1 MAILMESPRSWD
13 ASVAWRRD
21 AACKDL
27 DPNLFFPIGVTGPA
41 VDQIAAAKSICS
53 GCPVRQQCLDFAITT
68 NQEFGVWGGNTEDER
83 RVLRRQWRAAVRRE
97 RAAQQAAAAAA
108 S

>member
-1 MAILMESPRSWD
+1 MAITMGSPRSWD
-13 ASVAWRRD
+13 ASIAWRGD
-21 AACKDL
+21 ASCKDL

-53 GCPVRQQCLDFAITT
+53 DCPVRRECLDFAITT
-68 NQEFGVWGGNTEDER
+68 NQEFGVWGGTTEDER
-83 RVLRRQWRAAVRRE
+83 RILRRQWRAQMRRE
-97 RAAQQAAAAAA
+97 RQAAIVA

>member
-1 MAILMESPRSWD
+1 ME
-13 ASVAWRRD
+13 WRRD

-41 VDQIAAAKSICS
+41 VDQIAAAKSICTL
-53 GCPVRQQCLDFAITT
+53 CPVRAECLDFAITT
-68 NQEFGVWGGNTEDER
+68 NQEFGIWGGTSEDER
-83 RVLRRQWRAAVRRE
+83 RVLRRQWRARIRRE
-97 RAAQQAAAAAA
+97 RAEAAAA

>member
-1 MAILMESPRSWD
+1 MAITMESPRSWD
-13 ASVAWRRD
+13 ASIEWRRD

-41 VDQIAAAKSICS
+41 VDQIAAAKSICNQ
-53 GCPVRQQCLDFAITT
+53 CPVRAECLEFAITT
-68 NQEFGVWGGNTEDER
+68 NQEFGVWGGTTEDER
-83 RVLRRQWRAAVRRE
+83 RVLRRQWRARIRRE
-97 RAAQQAAAAAA
+97 RAAAAAA

>member
-1 MAILMESPRSWD
+1 MAITMESPRSWD
-13 ASVAWRRD
+13 ASIEWRRE

-53 GCPVRQQCLDFAITT
+53 QCPVRGECLDFAITT
-68 NQEFGVWGGNTEDER
+68 NQEFGVWGGTTEDER
-83 RVLRRQWRAAVRRE
+83 RVLRRQWRARIRRE
-97 RAAQQAAAAAA
+97 RAAEAAATAA

>member
-1 MAILMESPRSWD
+1 MAITMESPRSWD
-13 ASVAWRRD
+13 ASIEWRRD

-41 VDQIAAAKSICS
+41 VDQIAAAKSICGQCS
-53 GCPVRQQCLDFAITT
+53 AQAACLDFAITT
-68 NQEFGVWGGNTEDER
+68 NQEFGVWGGTTEDER
-83 RVLRRQWRAAVRRE
+83 RVLRRQWRARIRRE
-97 RAAQQAAAAAA
+97 RAAAAAIAA